1 MNKLKIEILII
12 LLFLFRYGAG
22 QDLLAFLDS
31 TAEPQKSFVEG
42 TFRSVRMVNGY
53 SSETA
58 GKKDLVFSI
67 THRFGP
73 VTTGTYELFGL
84 DEANIRF
91 GFEYGF
97 TNRLSA
103 GIGRSSF
110 EKLYDGFIKYKLI
123 KQSTGSNSFPFTL
136 TIKEGMEIKTL
147 RWVNPNLDYPQ
158 TARYTYTHTL
168 FIARKFNKKFSAQ
181 LVPVVVHRN
190 MVDSAEN
197 QNVVGAI
204 GLGGNY
210 TVNHWLSFSGEYY
223 QLLPGNTADLFE
235 NSLAFGMD
243 IETGGGHL
251 FQIQVS
257 NSRGMTEKQFVP
269 QTYGSWLD
277 GDFRIGFNLIRVFHL
292 KKKKK
297 HAPKK

>member
-1 MNKLKIEILII
+1 MNKLRIYVLGFF
-12 LLFLFRYGAG
+12 LLALKAG
-22 QDLLAFLDS
+22 STQDLLDFLDS
-31 TAEPQKSFVEG
+31 TSEPQKTFVEG

-73 VTTGTYELFGL
+73 VNGGSYEFFGL
-84 DEANIRF
+84 DEANIRL

-97 TNRLSA
+97 TDRFSA
-103 GIGRSSF
+103 GLGRSSY
-110 EKLYDGFIKYKLI
+110 EKLYDGFVKYKI
-123 KQSTGSNSFPFTL
+123 VKQSTGSNSFPLTL
-136 TIKEGMEIKTL
+136 TLKEGMEIKTL
-147 RWVNPNLDYPQ
+147 KWANPELNYPP
-158 TARYTYTHTL
+158 TARYTYSHTL

-181 LVPVVVHRN
+181 IVPVVVHRN
-190 MVDSAEN
+190 MVDSAAN
-197 QNVVGAI
+197 QNVVVAI
-204 GLGGNY
+204 GVGANY

-223 QLLPGNTADLFE
+223 QLLPGNTADLFN

-243 IETGGGHL
+243 IESGGGHL

-269 QTYGSWLD
+269 QTYGDWLE

-292 KKKKK
+292 KKKK

>member
-1 MNKLKIEILII
+1 MNILKTTIFIN
-12 LLFLFRYGAG
+12 LLLAFQIGSA

-31 TAEPQKSFVEG
+31 TAEPQKTFVEG

-73 VTTGTYELFGL
+73 VNGGSYEFFGL

-97 TNRLSA
+97 TDRFSA
-103 GIGRSSF
+103 GLGRSNF

-123 KQSTGSNSFPFTL
+123 KQSTGSTGFPITL
-136 TIKEGMEIKTL
+136 TLKEGMEIKTL
-147 RWVNPNLDYPQ
+147 HWDNPNLDYPQ
-158 TARYTYTHTL
+158 TAKYTYTHTL
-168 FIARKFNKKFSAQ
+168 FIARKFSKRFSAQ
-181 LVPVVVHRN
+181 IVPVIIHRN
-190 MVDSAEN
+190 MVDSAAN

-223 QLLPGNTADLFE
+223 HLLPGNTADLFN
-235 NSLAFGMD
+235 NSLSFGMD
-243 IETGGGHL
+243 IESGGGHL

-269 QTYGSWLD
+269 QTYGDWLE
-277 GDFRIGFNLIRVFHL
+277 GDFRIGFNIIRVFHL
-292 KKKKK
+292 KKKK